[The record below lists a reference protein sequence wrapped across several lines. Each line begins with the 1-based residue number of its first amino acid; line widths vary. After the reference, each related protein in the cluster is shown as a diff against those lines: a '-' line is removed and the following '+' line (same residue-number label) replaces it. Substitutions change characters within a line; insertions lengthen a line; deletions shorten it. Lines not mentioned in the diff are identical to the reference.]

1 MVTTQPL
8 SLDTTDRLRDASF
21 SSYLNSP
28 EKSIMRK
35 LAEDPNSLFLGRKKV
50 EEGEIGVFGAEKY
63 FNGLMGEENQRVS
76 NNVRT
81 KTQHQKNAPIDISH
95 SKPKIQP
102 RTPSVHSESSWNSQS
117 GLLQSVKR
125 NPSQRKGKKRNG
137 KNFISILGCS
147 CSCNGKNSVVIDEK
161 GEETNSKKSLSCGG
175 FQGKMGKQERT
186 KTGSDPVDLARIKQ
200 SGLNPW
206 VMEEIH
212 CKKIDEMGNGLSR
225 EDCFSFPIL
234 NSTPGGNPNP
244 MNFQENQDGKRWH
257 NSLEVFGS
265 SVLDKRNKNFLVLEG
280 NPIMWGWETDS
291 RAEEFEIPRSSDAM
305 YNDNESDAS
314 SDLFEIES
322 FANSGNSFLER
333 NGSDEMSSNVT
344 HTTCYAP
351 SEVSI
356 EWSVVTASA
365 AGFSSVI
372 SDSEEFVSNSKGVT
386 NPRKMG
392 PDGKFSVGGK
402 EMEKRPGNLLGCKSN
417 EAVRVAGDAYMRN
430 KKGNLD
436 SRRRYRSSRE
446 GKGK

>member
-1 MVTTQPL
+1 
-8 SLDTTDRLRDASF
+8 
-21 SSYLNSP
+21 
-28 EKSIMRK
+28 MRK

-63 FNGLMGEENQRVS
+63 FNGLMGEENQRAS

-161 GEETNSKKSLSCGG
+161 GEETNSQKSLSCSG

-212 CKKIDEMGNGLSR
+212 CKKIDEMG
-225 EDCFSFPIL
+225 
-234 NSTPGGNPNP
+234 
-244 MNFQENQDGKRWH
+244 M
-257 NSLEVFGS
+257 
-265 SVLDKRNKNFLVLEG
+265 DKRNKNFLILEG
-280 NPIMWGWETDS
+280 NPIMWGWETDPG
-291 RAEEFEIPRSSDAM
+291 PR
-305 YNDNESDAS
+305 
-314 SDLFEIES
+314 
-322 FANSGNSFLER
+322 NSKSQ
-333 NGSDEMSSNVT
+333 
-344 HTTCYAP
+344 
-351 SEVSI
+351 EVLTQFSI

-365 AGFSSVI
+365 AGFSSAI

-386 NPRKMG
+386 NPRIMG
-392 PDGKFSVGGK
+392 PDGKFSVGRK
-402 EMEKRPGNLLGCKSN
+402 EMEKRPPGNLLGCKSN
-417 EAVRVAGDAYMRN
+417 KR
-430 KKGNLD
+430 
-436 SRRRYRSSRE
+436 
-446 GKGK
+446 

>member
-1 MVTTQPL
+1 M
-8 SLDTTDRLRDASF
+8 
-21 SSYLNSP
+21 
-28 EKSIMRK
+28 
-35 LAEDPNSLFLGRKKV
+35 

-81 KTQHQKNAPIDISH
+81 KTQHQKNAPIDISN

-102 RTPSVHSESSWNSQS
+102 RTPSVYSESSWNSQS

-125 NPSQRKGKKRNG
+125 NPSQRKGK
-137 KNFISILGCS
+137 NFISSLGCS
-147 CSCNGKNSVVIDEK
+147 CTCNGKNSVVIDEK
-161 GEETNSKKSLSCGG
+161 DEEINPKKSLSREG

-234 NSTPGGNPNP
+234 NSTQGGNPNP
-244 MNFQENQDGKRWH
+244 MNFQENQDGKRRN

-265 SVLDKRNKNFLVLEG
+265 SVLDKRNKNFLILEG

-291 RAEEFEIPRSSDAM
+291 RAEEFEIPRRSCDAM
-305 YNDNESDAS
+305 YNDNESEAS

-322 FANSGNSFLER
+322 FANSGNSFLGR
-333 NGSDEMSSNVT
+333 NESDEMSSNVT

-372 SDSEEFVSNSKGVT
+372 SDSEELVSTNSKGVT

-392 PDGKFSVGGK
+392 PDEKFSAGGK
-402 EMEKRPGNLLGCKSN
+402 EMEKRPVGNLLGCKSY
-417 EAVRVAGDAYMRN
+417 EAVRVAGDTYMRS

-446 GKGK
+446 GEGKEK